1 MRRLMNDNRV
11 DDIINSGV
19 DTKGLDLLNTRT
31 PVGSL
36 SEADEFTSDE
46 MRRYLLYSQ
55 NIQESPI
62 TGQEP
67 FPGEMLKPSSE
78 NIILSSEMLDRMVE
92 YYKVTYVMYNFRKP
106 FGEGPDDSIVIS
118 VKINKFGRCRIGSEI
133 FGSSMSS
140 RHVKSSFILAKFV
153 TSNGEVDCYPGQ
165 IQYFFKHTIN
175 LQNCPVEHF
184 LAYVRWYRPATS
196 GNVRYYFSSDNDHE
210 TCTVELWKS
219 EFYPESRDCIIPVH
233 HILSRFIPVSYKI
246 SDRRN
251 AVEYLAINPISRK
264 FHI

>member
-1 MRRLMNDNRV
+1 M
-11 DDIINSGV
+11 

-92 YYKVTYVMYNFRKP
+92 YYKVTYVMYNF
-106 FGEGPDDSIVIS
+106 
-118 VKINKFGRCRIGSEI
+118 
-133 FGSSMSS
+133 
-140 RHVKSSFILAKFV
+140 
-153 TSNGEVDCYPGQ
+153 
-165 IQYFFKHTIN
+165 
-175 LQNCPVEHF
+175 
-184 LAYVRWYRPATS
+184 
-196 GNVRYYFSSDNDHE
+196 
-210 TCTVELWKS
+210 
-219 EFYPESRDCIIPVH
+219 
-233 HILSRFIPVSYKI
+233 
-246 SDRRN
+246 
-251 AVEYLAINPISRK
+251 
-264 FHI
+264 